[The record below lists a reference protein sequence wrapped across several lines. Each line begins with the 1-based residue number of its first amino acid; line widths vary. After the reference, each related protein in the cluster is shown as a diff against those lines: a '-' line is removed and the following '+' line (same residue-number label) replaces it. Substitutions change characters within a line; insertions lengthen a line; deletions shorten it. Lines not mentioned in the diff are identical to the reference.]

1 MLDSLLVS
9 VIIGTL
15 LGFLSGLGVGG
26 GSLLIIWLTLVLEM
40 NHINARILNLLF
52 FIPCALIA
60 SLFRWKQGTLDL
72 KKLLP
77 AIIGGCISAALF
89 SLLST
94 KIDTF
99 LMKRLFGILLLATGI
114 RELFYKPKNNTPGC
128 K

>member
-1 MLDSLLVS
+1 MLNSLGISL
-9 VIIGTL
+9 ITGTL

-26 GSLLIIWLTLVLEM
+26 GSLLIIWLTLITGM
-40 NHINARILNLLF
+40 THNNARVLNLLF

-60 SLFRWKQGTLDL
+60 SLFRWKQGALDL

-77 AIIGGCISAALF
+77 AILGGCISAALF

-94 KIDTF
+94 KIDIF
-99 LMKRLFGILLLATGI
+99 LLKKSFGILLLATGI
-114 RELFYKPKNNTPGC
+114 RELFYKPKINTPGH